1 MEGLEGVIAAM
12 ELRRKNP
19 QAAPAPAIVVPV
31 PAAGAPAA
39 PAPPAAPR
47 KAENAEH
54 RPPAAGPLQAM
65 FEDGNSL
72 LKAIVA
78 SEIVG
83 TPIALRDGQDY
94 PLWEHRNWNLSP
106 NEP

>member
-1 MEGLEGVIAAM
+1 VEGLEGVIAAM

-19 QAAPAPAIVVPV
+19 
-31 PAAGAPAA
+31 PAASA
-39 PAPPAAPR
+39 PAPPAAPAAPAAPR
-47 KAENAEH
+47 KPENAGP
-54 RPPAAGPLQAM
+54 RQAAAAGPLQAM

-83 TPIALRDGQDY
+83 TPIALRDGQGY